1 VVVGAVVV
9 GVVGGVG
16 VVTVVGGRGGGAG
29 VVVAGGESP
38 FVVVGPV
45 VAVVLEEMDAGTA
58 DVDVDRCDR
67 VDVASPRVG
76 TAGADECEP
85 AMMTAARSPPA
96 ARNVP
101 ASA

>member
-9 GVVGGVG
+9 GVVI
-16 VVTVVGGRGGGAG
+16 VTVVVGGGGGAG
-29 VVVAGGESP
+29 VVVAGRESP
-38 FVVVGPV
+38 CVDIVGPV

-85 AMMTAARSPPA
+85 AMMTAVRSPPA

>member
-1 VVVGAVVV
+1 VVGAVVV
-9 GVVGGVG
+9 GGVVVVGVA
-16 VVTVVGGRGGGAG
+16 GGGGGAG

-45 VAVVLEEMDAGTA
+45 VAVVLEGMDAGTA
-58 DVDVDRCDR
+58 DVDVETCDR